1 MNKSFR
7 FNFFIIFIVFLLTL
21 NDILCF
27 SLCKYIYL
35 HNLNIYYLILPTIM
49 YGLHIPLFF
58 YGLRISSMAVL
69 NIVWNLLSSILVLL
83 LGIIYFKEKI
93 SWIKIIALGMGLCSL
108 GLLTIDY
115 F

>member
-1 MNKSFR
+1 
-7 FNFFIIFIVFLLTL
+7 
-21 NDILCF
+21 
-27 SLCKYIYL
+27 
-35 HNLNIYYLILPTIM
+35 
-49 YGLHIPLFF
+49 
-58 YGLRISSMAVL
+58 MAVL